1 MLDSFVKDTDL
12 PVAVA
17 ALDGG
22 LAVGQAIVVIDLNA
36 VTIGGKNCG
45 LTLQFV
51 ILKKTDGNWIINI
64 SVSV

>member
-12 PVAVA
+12 PVPVA

-22 LAVGQAIVVIDLNA
+22 LAVGQAIVVVDLYA
-36 VTIGGKNCG
+36 VTIGGKDCG

-51 ILKKTDGNWIINI
+51 VLKKKMGIE
-64 SVSV
+64 